1 MGNPKVFFDMTI
13 GGAPAGRIIMELRAD
28 VVYVPGS
35 FILFILF
42 FSLIMYSLLLLA
54 SAGPLA
60 STPCAAGRVVSPV
73 GLRLDACVLLTGS
86 RVFCWR

>member
-13 GGAPAGRIIMELRAD
+13 GDARAGRITMELRAD

-35 FILFILF
+35 FLSFIIF
-42 FSLIMYSLLLLA
+42 FSLIMYSMLLFA

-60 STPCAAGRVVSPV
+60 STPCAAGRVVLPV
-73 GLRLDACVLLTGS
+73 GLRLGACVLLTRS
-86 RVFCWR
+86 HVFCWR